1 MPPSLR
7 DALSRVERKLTD
19 QHGLLN
25 PTWTLALEDQDG
37 GPLLY
42 CCFQTVE
49 KDATQSERR
58 TFTSGEKADGS
69 TWAAQSHLASNTP
82 GSQQQHL
89 NQPPS
94 LRDALSRV
102 ARKLTDQHGLLNP
115 TWTLALEDQDGGP
128 LLYCC
133 FQTVEKDATQSER
146 RTFTSGEKADGSTWA
161 AQSHLASNTP
171 GSQQQHLNQPPSLRD
186 ALSRVARKLTDQHGL
201 LNPTWTLALED
212 QDGGPLL
219 YCCFQTVEKDGGPLC
234 WHNG

>member
-102 ARKLTDQHGLLNP
+102 ERKLTDQHGLLNP

-161 AQSHLASNTP
+161 AQSHLDP
-171 GSQQQHLNQPPSLRD
+171 GPGRPGRRTSTLLLFPNSRKRWWSSLL
-186 ALSRVARKLTDQHGL
+186 AQWLSRERTGSSGRA
-201 LNPTWTLALED
+201 
-212 QDGGPLL
+212 GPG
-219 YCCFQTVEKDGGPLC
+219 QAVGAWSPIAKT
-234 WHNG
+234 

>member
-1 MPPSLR
+1 MLQRIFIYYLFLFSWFEATVTEKNVIINATQSERRTFTSGEKADGSTWAAQSHLASNTPGSQQQHLNQPPSLR

-102 ARKLTDQHGLLNP
+102 ERKLTDQHGLLNP
-115 TWTLALEDQDGGP
+115 TWQ
-128 LLYCC
+128 
-133 FQTVEKDATQSER
+133 AT
-146 RTFTSGEKADGSTWA
+146 
-161 AQSHLASNTP
+161 HLA
-171 GSQQQHLNQPPSLRD
+171 
-186 ALSRVARKLTDQHGL
+186 
-201 LNPTWTLALED
+201 
-212 QDGGPLL
+212 
-219 YCCFQTVEKDGGPLC
+219 
-234 WHNG
+234 HNNSISISHPV